1 MSIKII
7 CGDSLVELK
16 KLSENSVDSICCDPP
31 YGLSFM
37 GKKWDYDVPSVEM
50 WKEALRVL
58 KPGGHLLSF
67 GGSRTYHR
75 MAVAIED
82 AGFEIRDQI
91 MYVYGSG
98 FPKSLNIGKAVDKL
112 QGNKR
117 EDLGKSPASR
127 DNAPNHTVIARGAFS
142 GDARI
147 TKGSSPYEGW
157 GTALNPS
164 HEPIVLARKP
174 LSESTIALNVLRW
187 GTGGINIDGCRVGD
201 TVETWPK
208 SRSYDSDKMA
218 KPHSDQN
225 FTKHETQLTGEVP
238 SGRFPANFIH
248 DGSDEVVRLFPDSKS
263 TKGGTRGGGEA
274 FFGNRNNQDRNGFD
288 DSGSAARF
296 FKTCKDTQKHAI
308 MSVCNDINVNNVG
321 SNLMISQLTEKIVKI
336 HSVLKSATPNLD
348 LLNQNLNAL
357 FVEQSAKN
365 TGIDFVAK
373 LVVIKE
379 VPEDLVSQEE
389 LQAIQDFITNYKK
402 CSLTQRNADAEKWE
416 SINITQITTNLL
428 KLCGYVLS
436 VTDKNTSLDTKEKA
450 EQKSEHASFA
460 YFPKASKKDRNEG
473 LEGFEEKQTTGG
485 GGLTAG
491 FREDGSYET
500 ASAGGKYGSIKAK
513 QTNSHPTV
521 KPTALMQY
529 LVRFV
534 TPVGGTV
541 LDCFMG
547 SGSTGKACV
556 LEGFDF
562 IGIEIEKEYCDIA
575 TARIAF
581 LQEKK
586 LNKPLLI

>member
-1 MSIKII
+1 MKII
-7 CGDSLVELK
+7 QGDSLVKLKELP
-16 KLSENSVDSICCDPP
+16 ENSVDSVVCDPP

-37 GKKWDYDVPSVEM
+37 GKKWDYNVPSVDL
-50 WKEALRVL
+50 WKEVLRVL

-67 GGSRTYHR
+67 AGSRTYHR
-75 MAVAIED
+75 MVVNIED

-91 MYVYGSG
+91 IWVYGSG
-98 FPKSLNIGKAVDKL
+98 FPKSHNIGKAIDKL
-112 QGNKR
+112 QGNER
-117 EDLGKSPASR
+117 EIISETFRGENAGKQSGIMGKTVSR
-127 DNAPNHTVIARGAFS
+127 TDTLS
-142 GDARI
+142 
-147 TKGSSPYEGW
+147 KGTSPYEGW
-157 GTALNPS
+157 GTGLKPA
-164 HEPIVLARKP
+164 HEDIVLARKP
-174 LSESTIALNVLRW
+174 LSESTIAQNVLRW
-187 GTGGINIDGCRVGD
+187 GTGGINIDRCRVRTEEKLEIVQGNNK
-201 TVETWPK
+201 ETSTPNAPNNGWK
-208 SRSYDSDKMA
+208 SE
-218 KPHSDQN
+218 PQ
-225 FTKHETQLTGEVP
+225 TQ
-238 SGRFPANFIH
+238 GRFPANFLH
-248 DGSDEVVRLFPDSKS
+248 DGSDEVVGLFPDS
-263 TKGGTRGGGEA
+263 T
-274 FFGNRNNQDRNGFD
+274 
-288 DSGSAARF
+288 SGSIKEGTKQGFAGTGIYGNSNGVTTERNASKGSASRF

-389 LQAIQDFITNYKK
+389 LQAIQDFITNCKK

-460 YFPKASKKDRNEG
+460 YFPKASKRDRNEG
-473 LEGFEEKQTTGG
+473 FEVKQT
-485 GGLTAG
+485 
-491 FREDGSYET
+491 GSFEGN
-500 ASAGGKYGSIKAK
+500 ADINN
-513 QTNSHPTV
+513 TNRKIGANPSKPNEPRFNHHPTV

-529 LVRFV
+529 LVRLV
-534 TPVGGTV
+534 TPKGGIV

-562 IGIEIEKEYCDIA
+562 IGIELDPEYCKVAD
-575 TARIAF
+575 ARIKAVSS
-581 LQEKK
+581 LDKTNTGNLAENY
-586 LNKPLLI
+586 L